1 MKMRAEKGGSNK
13 GSKSDKISLGMA
25 VHTYN
30 PSTPRLKQKYHEF

>member
-1 MKMRAEKGGSNK
+1 MKSEVFPY